1 MLELKPVVNLQ
12 RLPTNYPHTSKL
24 IRLDCSHILIPKDL
38 ADAVIANAV
47 RLDYDYVA
55 SERTWRI
62 HRSQDIPIETLSQD
76 QLLALR
82 VAQKLEI

>member
-12 RLPTNYPHTSKL
+12 KLPTNYPHTSKL
-24 IRLDCSHILIPKDL
+24 IRLDCSHILIPKEL

-47 RLDYDYVA
+47 RLDYDYMG
-55 SERTWRI
+55 SERTWKL
-62 HRSQDIPIETLSQD
+62 HKSQVIPNETLSQD

-82 VAQKLEI
+82 VAQKLEN